1 MGQRFPPKNYL
12 GGCPAGGKKARGIF
26 VTKLSG
32 NDFAKMVKFI
42 YHPSVASR
50 LGETSG
56 MIVNDKLVEEVKR
69 IFDLNLY
76 ESRLWLAMLSR
87 GVSTAGELSEISSVP
102 RSRTYDILESL
113 KKKGLINVRKE
124 TRPVKY
130 IAISPRE
137 AVDQV
142 KKNYHKKVDE
152 LSNFMEDLKK
162 TEVVGKLSGL
172 HLTGSQLVE
181 KHDMSGLLKS
191 RQSATHHLGKL
202 FRNAKKDIEMLL
214 TPHELGFI
222 LKSQGDNLEK
232 AAKRGVDIKIAG
244 PFTDKE
250 KAAVKQLRTFA
261 KVKVVKEISA
271 RIVMVDQKEAIFSL
285 FPSKEVHNLFDV
297 AVWIESPYFTKAMS
311 SMLNHVWDSAHA

>member
-1 MGQRFPPKNYL
+1 
-12 GGCPAGGKKARGIF
+12 
-26 VTKLSG
+26 
-32 NDFAKMVKFI
+32 
-42 YHPSVASR
+42 
-50 LGETSG
+50 

-113 KKKGLINVRKE
+113 KRKGLITMRKE
-124 TRPVKY
+124 SRPVKY
-130 IAISPRE
+130 VAISPHD
-137 AVDQV
+137 AVEQV

-152 LSNFMEDLKK
+152 LSKFMEDLKK

-172 HLTGSQLVE
+172 HAAGMQLVE
-181 KHDMSGLLKS
+181 KHDTSGLLKS
-191 RQSATHHLGKL
+191 RQSTTHHLGKL

-214 TPHELGFI
+214 TPHELNFI
-222 LKSQGDNLEK
+222 MKSQGETLEK
-232 AAKRGVDIKIAG
+232 AAKRGVEIKIAG
-244 PFTDKE
+244 PFTEKE
-250 KAAVKQLRTFA
+250 KAVIKQFRNFA
-261 KVKVVKEISA
+261 KLKIVKEISA
-271 RIVMVDQKEAIFSL
+271 RIVMVDQREAIFSL

-311 SMLNHVWDSAHA
+311 SLFNHVWDSAHA